1 MQKLVD
7 ILKKFSEKKV
17 VVIGDVMLDQDIY
30 GHVSRV
36 SPEEE
41 SAPVLKVDND
51 VFVLGGAANVASNI
65 SSLKGTVSVFGFVG
79 NDQAGRIMKNLF
91 EEKGITYYLENNS
104 ITTLKIRPKGR
115 TRQIMRID
123 YEDCSKKIFN
133 PALKEKMQKEI
144 ISSDIILISDY
155 AKGAIT
161 KDLMNFLKEYSS
173 KIIVNPKPENK
184 YLYKNVFLII
194 PNKKEALEMS
204 NKKDFLS
211 AGRYLKKNLNSN
223 VLITLA
229 EKGMILFSDK
239 ELEIPTQAKEVYD
252 VTGAGDTVASTIAL
266 SLASGSSL
274 EEAAILANHAAGIA
288 VSKYGTYNVK
298 LNELE
303 RVLLGEEGKLK
314 TFSELVDII
323 NDLKRKGKTII
334 WTNGCFDILHEGH
347 INYLKKAKEL
357 GNYLIVGLNSD
368 ESVTKLKGK
377 DRPIRPE
384 QARAEI
390 LSALQFVDYL
400 MIFPEN
406 SVEKYLYKLQPQ
418 IYVKAGDYNIKKMNQ
433 EERKAIESYNGK
445 ITFIPVE
452 SNISTTKIIESIKNE
467 K

>member
-1 MQKLVD
+1 MQKLAD
-7 ILKKFSEKKV
+7 ILKKFPEKKV
-17 VVIGDVMLDQDIY
+17 VVIGDVMLDQDIC

-41 SAPVLKVDND
+41 SAPVLEVDND

-65 SSLKGTVSVFGFVG
+65 SSLKGAVSVFGFVG
-79 NDQAGRIMKNLF
+79 NDKAGRIMKNLF
-91 EEKGITYYLENNS
+91 EEKGIAYYLGENS
-104 ITTLKIRPKGR
+104 ITTLKIRPKGK

-123 YEDCSKKIFN
+123 YEDCSKKIFS
-133 PALKEKMQKEI
+133 PELKEKMQKEI
-144 ISSDIILISDY
+144 HSSDIILISDY

-173 KIIVNPKPENK
+173 KTVVNPKPENK

-211 AGRYLKKNLNSN
+211 AGRCLKKNLNSN

-229 EKGMILFSDK
+229 EKGIMLFSDR
-239 ELEIPTQAKEVYD
+239 ELEIPTQAKEIYD

-303 RVLLGEEGKLK
+303 RVISGEEGKLK
-314 TFSELVDII
+314 TFSELVDIV

-347 INYLKKAKEL
+347 INYLKKAKEF
-357 GNYLIVGLNSD
+357 GNYLVIGLNSD
-368 ESVTKLKGK
+368 ESVKIIKGK

-390 LSALQFVDYL
+390 LSALQFVDYV
-400 MIFPEN
+400 MIFPET
-406 SVEKYLYKLQPQ
+406 SVEKYLDKLQPQ
-418 IYVKAGDYNIKKMNQ
+418 IYVKAGDYDIKKMNQ
-433 EERKAIESYNGK
+433 KERKAIESYNGK
-445 ITFIPVE
+445 IIFILIE

>member
-115 TRQIMRID
+115 TRQIMRVD

-173 KIIVNPKPENK
+173 KIVVNPKPENK

>member
-1 MQKLVD
+1 MQKLVG
-7 ILKKFSEKKV
+7 ILKKFPEKKV
-17 VVIGDVMLDQDIY
+17 VVIGDVMLDQDIK

-41 SAPVLKVDND
+41 SAPVLTVDND
-51 VFVLGGAANVASNI
+51 VFLLGGAANVASNI
-65 SSLKGTVSVFGFVG
+65 SSLKGAVSVFGFVG

-91 EEKGITYYLENNS
+91 EEKGISYYLGNNS

-115 TRQIMRID
+115 THQIMRID
-123 YEDCSKKIFN
+123 YEDCSKKIFS
-133 PALKEKMQKEI
+133 PELKEKMQKEI
-144 ISSDIILISDY
+144 TCSDIILISDY

-161 KDLMNFLKEYSS
+161 KDLMGFLKEYSS

-184 YLYKNVFLII
+184 YLYKNVSLII

-204 NKKDFLS
+204 HKKDFLS
-211 AGRYLKKNLNSN
+211 AGRYLQKNLSSN
-223 VLITLA
+223 ILITLA
-229 EKGMILFSDK
+229 EKGMMLFSDR

-252 VTGAGDTVASTIAL
+252 VTGAGDTVASTVAL

-288 VSKYGTYNVK
+288 VSQPGTYNIK

-303 RVLLGEEGKLK
+303 RAISDEESKLK
-314 TFSELVDII
+314 TFSELADIV
-323 NDLKRKGKTII
+323 NNLKRKGKTII

-347 INYLKKAKEL
+347 IAYLKKAKEL

-390 LSALQFVDYL
+390 LSAFQFVDYM
-400 MIFPEN
+400 MIFPET
-406 SVEKYLYKLQPQ
+406 SVEEYLYKLQPQ
-418 IYVKAGDYNIKKMNQ
+418 IFVKAGDYNIEKMSQ
-433 EERKAIESYNGK
+433 AERKAVESYNGK
-445 ITFIPVE
+445 IIFIPIEKKV
-452 SNISTTKIIESIKNE
+452 STTKIIESIKNE